1 MSETQLTLYEKLQKI
16 RKLAEVAQK
25 DADGY
30 GYKYATITNILA
42 KVSAGMNKYN
52 VLLIPR
58 LEPDTQFIMR
68 DEIRKVKNR
77 KDGTKYEEISYEFR
91 AESQITYR
99 WINVDNPDEFIDVPW
114 FITGAQK
121 DPSQAMGSALTY
133 AERYF
138 LVQFFQIATPEDDPD
153 YWRSKQKE
161 AEDAENKEIATA
173 IVNELHKYVLA
184 HLESHPDNREAITEL
199 TKEYVVDGR
208 KRSANYFNIKDPN
221 IATELFAAIRAK
233 FNDDAPEAN
242 AKIDDDKEESN
253 KSKKEA
259 KK

>member
-52 VLLIPR
+52 VLLIPK
-58 LEPDTQFIMR
+58 LEPRSQRIIR

-77 KDGTKYEEISYEFR
+77 KDGTQYEEVSYEFR
-91 AESQITYR
+91 VESQITYR
-99 WINVDNPDEFIDVPW
+99 WVNVDNPDEYMDVSW

-138 LVQFFQIATPEDDPD
+138 LIQFFQIATPEDDPD

-161 AEDAENKEIATA
+161 AEDEENREIATA
-173 IVNELHKYVLA
+173 IVNELHKYVLS
-184 HLESHPDNREAITEL
+184 HLETNPDDREAITEL

-221 IATELFAAIRAK
+221 IATELFAAIKSK
-233 FNDDAPEAN
+233 FNNDAP
-242 AKIDDDKEESN
+242 KKE
-253 KSKKEA
+253 KKEA

>member
-1 MSETQLTLYEKLQKI
+1 MTEAQLTLYEKLQKI
-16 RKLAEVAQK
+16 RKMAEVAQK

-42 KVSAGMNKYN
+42 KVTAGMNKYN

-58 LEPDTQFIMR
+58 LEPNTQFITR
-68 DEIRKVKNR
+68 EETRKMKSR
-77 KDGTKYEEISYEFR
+77 KDGSQYEEVTHEYR

-99 WINVDNPDEFIDVPW
+99 WLNVDNPEEYIDVPW

-138 LVQFFQIATPEDDPD
+138 LTQFFQIATPEDDPD
-153 YWRSKQKE
+153 NWRSKQKE
-161 AEDAENKEIATA
+161 AEDEENREVAQA
-173 IVNELHKYVLA
+173 IVNELHKYVLD
-184 HLESHPDNREAITEL
+184 HLETSPDDKEEIVKI
-199 TKEYVVDGR
+199 TKEYVIDGK
-208 KRSANYFNIKDPN
+208 KRSANYFQIKDPAV
-221 IATELFAAIRAK
+221 ATELFAAIRAH
-233 FNDDAPEAN
+233 F
-242 AKIDDDKEESN
+242 DKPDN
-253 KSKKEA
+253 KKEVE